1 MADKDFSEMN
11 SRLRQE
17 VEEILSQD
25 RASQLTF
32 EMLEIHDKVVAGL
45 RKTRIRDIESKMG
58 RPLKDTLLAWEAVL
72 KECGAEVNKDIL
84 LGIILATIYERTKS
98 NQKGGKG

>member
-1 MADKDFSEMN
+1 MVNKDFSEMN
-11 SRLRQE
+11 SQLRQE

-32 EMLEIHDKVVAGL
+32 ETLEIYEKVVAGL
-45 RKTRIRDIESKMG
+45 QKARIKDIESKMG

-72 KECGAEVNKDIL
+72 KECGAEVNKDVL

-98 NQKGGKG
+98 NQKGERG